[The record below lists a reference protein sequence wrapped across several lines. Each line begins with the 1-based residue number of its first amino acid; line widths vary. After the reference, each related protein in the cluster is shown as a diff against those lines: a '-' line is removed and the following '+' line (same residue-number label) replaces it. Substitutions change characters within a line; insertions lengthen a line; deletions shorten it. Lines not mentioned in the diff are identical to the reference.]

1 MMKRLFDQEYATEQF
16 GKACEAEGREKGRA
30 EGREEGREETLVSS
44 IKSMMKN
51 LGLSLQKTLDALG
64 ITDSEERTRLAG
76 MMR

>member
-16 GKACEAEGREKGRA
+16 GKACEAEGREKGR
-30 EGREEGREETLVSS
+30 EEGRVETLVSS

-64 ITDSEERTRLAG
+64 ITDSEERIRLAG
-76 MMR
+76 MIQ